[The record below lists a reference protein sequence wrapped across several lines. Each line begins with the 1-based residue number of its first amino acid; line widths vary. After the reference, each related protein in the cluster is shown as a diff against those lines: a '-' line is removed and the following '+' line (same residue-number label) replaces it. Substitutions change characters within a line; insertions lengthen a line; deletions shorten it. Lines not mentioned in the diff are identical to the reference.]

1 MGLNKYIRDMK
12 NRILL
17 LCTASLLFTGM
28 SYSQTGNGSK
38 GNAKD
43 STKVKANPKS
53 SSLTSSSGAK
63 PCPGKTCGKKKS

>member
-1 MGLNKYIRDMK
+1 MVIISYIRDMK

-17 LCTASLLFTGM
+17 LCTASLLFSGLAF
-28 SYSQTGNGSK
+28 SQTGSGGK

-43 STKVKANPKS
+43 STKTKAQAAP
-53 SSLTSSSGAK
+53 K

>member
-1 MGLNKYIRDMK
+1 MGINSYIRYMK

-17 LCTASLLFTGM
+17 LCTASILFTGL
-28 SYSQTGNGSK
+28 SYAQTGNGGK

-43 STKVKANPKS
+43 SAKGKSTLKS
-53 SSLTSSSGAK
+53 SSAPK

>member
-1 MGLNKYIRDMK
+1 MAVISYIRDMK

-17 LCTASLLFTGM
+17 LCTASMLFTGL
-28 SYSQTGNGSK
+28 SYAQTGNGGK

-43 STKVKANPKS
+43 SAKTKPAP
-53 SSLTSSSGAK
+53 K

>member
-1 MGLNKYIRDMK
+1 MK

-17 LCTASLLFTGM
+17 LCTAGMLFSGITFA
-28 SYSQTGNGSK
+28 QTGNGGK

-43 STKVKANPKS
+43 STKTKASAP
-53 SSLTSSSGAK
+53 K

>member
-1 MGLNKYIRDMK
+1 MK
-12 NRILL
+12 IKILL
-17 LCTASLLFTGM
+17 LCTAGLLFTGL
-28 SYSQTGNGSK
+28 SYAQTGNGSK

-43 STKVKANPKS
+43 STKTKTNLKS

>member
-1 MGLNKYIRDMK
+1 MK

-17 LCTASLLFTGM
+17 LCAAGMLFSGL
-28 SYSQTGNGSK
+28 SYAQTGDGGK

-43 STKVKANPKS
+43 STKTKSNLKSSNLKS
-53 SSLTSSSGAK
+53 SSRAK